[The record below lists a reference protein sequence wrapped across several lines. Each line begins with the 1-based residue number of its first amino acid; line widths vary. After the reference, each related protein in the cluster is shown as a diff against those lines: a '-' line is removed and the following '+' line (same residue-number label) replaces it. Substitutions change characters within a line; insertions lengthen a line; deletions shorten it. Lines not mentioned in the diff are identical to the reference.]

1 MKKRVLALLM
11 ATVMTLTCAGCG
23 STQAD
28 TETPPADTA
37 QSETSSDTQEVP
49 AEAPAEA
56 PEESSTGEQ
65 MSIEIAATA
74 GGLQGFPIYIAQKN
88 GWFEEE
94 NLNVSNRFFPNL
106 VDFIL

>member
-94 NLNVSNRFFPNL
+94 NLNVK
-106 VDFIL
+106 